1 MMNRIV
7 FFLASCPVM
16 GALAAD
22 GPRPA
27 YTPPSVL
34 SLESVLQVV
43 FSLLLVLGI
52 VALVAWLLKR
62 VSLPQQSAGRQL
74 KVISNLAVGQRERVV
89 VVEIQETWLVLGVA
103 PGQVQTLHTLPR
115 QGSEPRHGA

>member
-1 MMNRIV
+1 MMNRMV
-7 FFLASCPVM
+7 LLLAACSVM
-16 GALAAD
+16 GAEAAD
-22 GPRPA
+22 SPRPA

-34 SLESVLQVV
+34 TLESVLQVV

>member
-1 MMNRIV
+1 
-7 FFLASCPVM
+7 M

-22 GPRPA
+22 SPRPA

-34 SLESVLQVV
+34 TLESVLQVV

-115 QGSEPRHGA
+115 QASEPKHGV

>member
-1 MMNRIV
+1 MMNKMV
-7 FFLASCPVM
+7 LLLAACSVM
-16 GALAAD
+16 GVQAAD
-22 GPRPA
+22 STRPA

-34 SLESVLQVV
+34 TLESVLQVV

>member
-1 MMNRIV
+1 MNRILL
-7 FFLASCPVM
+7 FLASCAAM

-22 GPRPA
+22 NSRPA

-34 SLESVLQVV
+34 SLESVLQVI

-62 VSLPQQSAGRQL
+62 VTLPRQSAERQL

-89 VVEIQETWLVLGVA
+89 VVEIQEIWLVLGVA

-115 QGSEPRHGA
+115 QASEPRHEA